1 VLSSLPNLTLPTSL
15 LIEILGA
22 AALMGLVGSL
32 HCVGMCG
39 PFALSCGG
47 RASHVAAWQAGKLVT
62 YSALGAVAGFTGA
75 VLPGPAWLPQIFSAV
90 LIVWFGAAMAGL
102 LPEPTVQLPG
112 LTRFATRAAGKRD
125 VGSRL
130 VFGAANGLLPCG
142 LVYAALGLAIASGE
156 AATGALAMI
165 AFGLGTVPL
174 LTTVAFSA
182 HRILHQHP
190 RARRALAVVA
200 TLAGLWVVA
209 SRGSGMPMPHLH

>member
-1 VLSSLPNLTLPTSL
+1 MLSSLPNLTLPTSL

>member
-1 VLSSLPNLTLPTSL
+1 MLSSPPNLTLPTSL